1 MSKDFSAESFRA
13 IESILRVRR
22 ASIEKALAIFNEC
35 IDRFTS
41 NSGALCLHRDAACD
55 AITYGSLL
63 RGLQLHNIYPNM
75 DADDLEISLDDLLEE
90 LASLKVHVYFK
101 RDRYTD
107 HSKCFATDFVKE
119 LDTVRKEIEDPV
131 LESHIQ
137 HMEVQ
142 RAKLN
147 GEN

>member
-1 MSKDFSAESFRA
+1 
-13 IESILRVRR
+13 
-22 ASIEKALAIFNEC
+22 
-35 IDRFTS
+35 
-41 NSGALCLHRDAACD
+41 
-55 AITYGSLL
+55 
-63 RGLQLHNIYPNM
+63 M
-75 DADDLEISLDDLLEE
+75 DANDLDMSLDNLLEE
-90 LASLKVHVYFK
+90 LASLKVHVYSK

-107 HSKCFATDFVKE
+107 HSKCFATDILKE
-119 LDTVRKEIEDPV
+119 LVIVRKEIEDPV

>member
-1 MSKDFSAESFRA
+1 
-13 IESILRVRR
+13 
-22 ASIEKALAIFNEC
+22 
-35 IDRFTS
+35 
-41 NSGALCLHRDAACD
+41 
-55 AITYGSLL
+55 
-63 RGLQLHNIYPNM
+63 M
-75 DADDLEISLDDLLEE
+75 DADDLDISLDDLIEG

-107 HSKCFATDFVKE
+107 HSKCFATDIVKE

-147 GEN
+147 EEK